1 MFLVMFQKEAQART
15 PSSESKGSNEA
26 VVDRFRSARFG
37 MTEKAALKPI
47 FNDFKIP
54 KSKIQRRLHPTEKT
68 VSFNIL
74 VNDLLPNSGK
84 VNLFYFF
91 DLIPSGLF
99 RSMCFGE
106 RWRKINPIPKE

>member
-84 VNLFYFF
+84 ANLFYFF
-91 DLIPSGLF
+91 LI
-99 RSMCFGE
+99 
-106 RWRKINPIPKE
+106 

>member
-1 MFLVMFQKEAQART
+1 MFGADMKKNASLVMVVCIDVSGHVSKEAQART

-91 DLIPSGLF
+91 
-99 RSMCFGE
+99 
-106 RWRKINPIPKE
+106 